1 MRNLMALLAILVPL
15 VVTPAAANHV
25 HIDTEILNGWC
36 KLDEGGTSGG
46 EARCIGYINSVADTL
61 ARGAPVHGR
70 RACIPENMPMVYLHI
85 LTIMELENRP
95 NRDGHMNARDWVARV
110 LAEAFPC

>member
-1 MRNLMALLAILVPL
+1 MALLAILVPL

-25 HIDTEILNGWC
+25 HVDTEILNGWC

-46 EARCIGYINSVADTL
+46 EAQCIGYINSVADTL
-61 ARGAPVHGR
+61 VRGDPVHDH
-70 RACIPENMPMVYLHI
+70 RACIPGDVPMVYLRI
-85 LTIMELENRP
+85 LVITALENRTK
-95 NRDGHMNARDWVARV
+95 DGHMNARDWVARV